1 LFETALEG
9 FDLFQD
15 SECLRDMGYI
25 GLRVISLDLVSVNEA
40 TTGYDLFL
48 LMLIFPVNENSALSA
63 VELAAGFADPF
74 RSPVNRYLSFKLCNA
89 STSVL
94 FEL

>member
-1 LFETALEG
+1 
-9 FDLFQD
+9 
-15 SECLRDMGYI
+15 MV
-25 GLRVISLDLVSVNEA
+25 RVISLDLVSVNEA